1 MELLGEFES
10 DEDEAEQ
17 VDNLISKE
25 LMELSFDSRTAL
37 EEEIHGVH
45 CMALEETPELLRVS
59 LRRLEAILE
68 CDKTIPQKEKEAY
81 IRSNS
86 MPMTYIHTND
96 FKLRFLRLTL
106 FDVTQA
112 AKQIVRFLDVACF
125 LFGEILLE
133 RPIRLSDF
141 SKKEQQYIRNGYLQF
156 LPFRDRSGRRVFA
169 VINPPTCGTPFNEM
183 FEGLSISERRKGS
196 LLTIGKLFFYMTWV
210 AGEDVDTQRKG
221 LVLVVWFDPSFKV
234 FSTNRLRNFAKVP
247 RGPNDLTSV
256 RVAAIHT
263 CVPDTTIHRLCVA
276 AIRLRIRNP
285 LRLRMKVCYGESVE
299 LMYQLQSY
307 GIPTNHIPLSFSGTI
322 KTGYMKQWTR
332 AREAKESSTY
342 PELANDYR
350 KVIECPQLTDV
361 LFRQGISL
369 IWNPGNAS
377 IQNVIEN
384 MHKQQK
390 ETGSS
395 RLKRREMVLDI
406 IDEVGQ
412 TSRFLAWNEGGW
424 WNEIFDREQLI
435 LKIEYLIKEV
445 RRSKRQGRRLLQQ
458 QLNSSTSIFRG
469 NVDEHW
475 NYGSC

>member
-1 MELLGEFES
+1 MSMELLGEFES

-183 FEGLSISERRKGS
+183 FEGLSISERVSNINQMKKSDPIRYYDLQTVK
-196 LLTIGKLFFYMTWV
+196 T
-210 AGEDVDTQRKG
+210 
-221 LVLVVWFDPSFKV
+221 LVLVEYVSRP
-234 FSTNRLRNFAKVP
+234 T
-247 RGPNDLTSV
+247 
-256 RVAAIHT
+256 
-263 CVPDTTIHRLCVA
+263 
-276 AIRLRIRNP
+276 
-285 LRLRMKVCYGESVE
+285 ESV
-299 LMYQLQSY
+299 LGDLNTLNML
-307 GIPTNHIPLSFSGTI
+307 LCF
-322 KTGYMKQWTR
+322 
-332 AREAKESSTY
+332 
-342 PELANDYR
+342 L
-350 KVIECPQLTDV
+350 V
-361 LFRQGISL
+361 L
-369 IWNPGNAS
+369 
-377 IQNVIEN
+377 
-384 MHKQQK
+384 
-390 ETGSS
+390 
-395 RLKRREMVLDI
+395 
-406 IDEVGQ
+406 
-412 TSRFLAWNEGGW
+412 
-424 WNEIFDREQLI
+424 
-435 LKIEYLIKEV
+435 
-445 RRSKRQGRRLLQQ
+445 
-458 QLNSSTSIFRG
+458 
-469 NVDEHW
+469 
-475 NYGSC
+475 